1 MAVHLKILCEE
12 PTHRV
17 QFLCPPRQL
26 KWWLWRQWYW
36 WLWWHCFSGGCDD
49 NYSGDCDIRK
59 TLGGSWEKV
68 GKQIPLLNYKT
79 KALLTFP
86 FYVDLVLLIF
96 ICKHH
101 LQITIMRIFQLHCIE
116 GIQGWIETESNQ
128 AIAGFLHLPNSKFL
142 SIALNQISCNR
153 NNAETKQTKYVRVLE
168 ATASSKDLLFCKTC
182 ISPNSSNSPPF
193 QDYKINSYHPNPP
206 WKWRYVPLVKI
217 TIRISFVIMKWQ
229 LKLERVDIVTV
240 ITKQLHPTQPPTL
253 LGCIGLMQE
262 TTEIFTH
269 PQEPLLSKPPSTP
282 KTPQPL
288 LAEIEKKKFET
299 NVI

>member
-1 MAVHLKILCEE
+1 MKNPPTESNSCVLLVSWNDDWIVMTMILVIVM
-12 PTHRV
+12 TL
-17 QFLCPPRQL
+17 FF
-26 KWWLWRQWYW
+26 W

-128 AIAGFLHLPNSKFL
+128 AIAGFMHLPNFKFQ
-142 SIALNQISCNR
+142 IPLN
-153 NNAETKQTKYVRVLE
+153 RVESDFL
-168 ATASSKDLLFCKTC
+168 
-182 ISPNSSNSPPF
+182 
-193 QDYKINSYHPNPP
+193 
-206 WKWRYVPLVKI
+206 
-217 TIRISFVIMKWQ
+217 
-229 LKLERVDIVTV
+229 
-240 ITKQLHPTQPPTL
+240 
-253 LGCIGLMQE
+253 
-262 TTEIFTH
+262 
-269 PQEPLLSKPPSTP
+269 
-282 KTPQPL
+282 
-288 LAEIEKKKFET
+288 
-299 NVI
+299 